1 MNSMDP
7 TNIVCNVIEGL
18 SVISNPCSAVVPGA
32 FIKAYFPQNASICN
46 YASTLQS
53 YGVAYNL
60 KCCSQDNCNGPY
72 FTSATAATPL
82 STLAIASVT
91 SVNASVEAFVATS
104 APWSTPPSSSQLL
117 CYVGVGG
124 AAQGSAAHYKCP
136 WVNSALRPPSI
147 RCQALS
153 QIHDN
158 TVDTNIH
165 CSRRGMNLK
174 TAKQAHEKSSD
185 LTHDRCFLGS
195 YDRCASANLTCVDC
209 TAPVPIPKHA

>member
-1 MNSMDP
+1 MVYTSEFLP
-7 TNIVCNVIEGL
+7 
-18 SVISNPCSAVVPGA
+18 AVMLRQRGR
-32 FIKAYFPQNASICN
+32 
-46 YASTLQS
+46 
-53 YGVAYNL
+53 
-60 KCCSQDNCNGPY
+60 
-72 FTSATAATPL
+72 
-82 STLAIASVT
+82 
-91 SVNASVEAFVATS
+91 
-104 APWSTPPSSSQLL
+104 
-117 CYVGVGG
+117 
-124 AAQGSAAHYKCP
+124 GSAAHYKCP

-209 TAPVPIPKHA
+209 TATVPIPKHDLVLLLCSHLRRSPPMMTFCLVVFTYSVSNCKHAPSLPWLRCAVLCF